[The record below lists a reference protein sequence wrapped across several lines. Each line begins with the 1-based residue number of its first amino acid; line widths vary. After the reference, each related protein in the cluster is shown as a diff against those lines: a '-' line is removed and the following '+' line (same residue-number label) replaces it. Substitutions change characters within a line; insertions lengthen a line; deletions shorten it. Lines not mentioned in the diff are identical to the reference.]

1 MPIKRCHFIREQD
14 KIVTELPI
22 TDALTTKYS
31 SRKFNRASY
40 NKSSENVFLINNCEG
55 SLILVD
61 KLRMGINKLHIG
73 ELIIRNPHAE
83 VYGSRGEGPR
93 IDLNRIDA
101 RYAKERLEE
110 LKKWRNPEY
119 TEKLKLRYDRLKWY
133 SVPHRLNQLDI
144 SKASLELK
152 IKHMEDLVQY
162 LENRKDPTFVSDT
175 AIEIEKKSNN
185 LMKILENAALKF
197 GEIKNKRDE
206 RFQKI
211 VICSAIIDRVEKIS
225 SLVGRVIDFAEKHEN
240 FDFERAKK
248 YWENIDSWGECRIGD
263 YIFTRYESDF
273 FTHLKRHFPKGKTV
287 GSTFND
293 YFSSPRKVIDFAWKA
308 TQERGYNGKDTIIQ
322 LDLPEP
328 IGLEGVIALKD
339 LPPEVKLKREKRDD
353 RHEINVVFDI
363 EKAPTNHLVIH
374 IGPLETGRHG
384 FTSIYPGQFCPK
396 IDEDPGFW
404 DKHAFIE

>member
-1 MPIKRCHFIREQD
+1 M
-14 KIVTELPI
+14 VVGLPT

-40 NKSSENVFLINNCEG
+40 NKSSEDVFLINNCEG

-73 ELIIRNPHAE
+73 QLIIRNPHAE

-101 RYAKERLEE
+101 KYARERLEE

-119 TEKLKLRYDRLKWY
+119 TEKLKLRYDRLGWY

-152 IKHMEDLVQY
+152 IKHMKDLVQY
-162 LENRKDPTFVSDT
+162 LENRKDPTFVSNT

-185 LMKILENAALKF
+185 LMEILENAALKF

-211 VICSAIIDRVEKIS
+211 VICSAIINRVEKIS
-225 SLVGRVIDFAEKHEN
+225 SLVRSVLDFAENHPN
-240 FDFERAKK
+240 FDFKRAKK
-248 YWENIDSWGECRIGD
+248 YWPNVDSWGEYRIGD

-273 FTHLKRHFPKGKTV
+273 FKHLKRHFPKDKTI

-293 YFSSPRKVIDFAWKA
+293 YFPSPRKVINFAWKA
-308 TQERGYNGKDTIIQ
+308 IQERGYNGKEKIIEI
-322 LDLPEP
+322 DLPKP
-328 IGLEGVIALKD
+328 IGLDGVIALSD
-339 LPPEVKLKREKRDD
+339 LPPETEVKKGLRDEK
-353 RHEINVVFDI
+353 HKVNVISNI
-363 EKAPTNHLVIH
+363 EKKPTNHLVIH
-374 IGPLETGRHG
+374 IGPLETGGHG
-384 FTSIYPGQFCPK
+384 FTSIYPGKFCPE
-396 IDEDPGFW
+396 IDEDKNFW